1 METPQR
7 VFLSHTA
14 ELREFPGT
22 GSFVAA
28 AEEAVSRAGHAI
40 ADMAYFPA
48 RDDKPADYC
57 RALVRDC
64 DIYVGLIG
72 LRYGTPVRDQPEVSY
87 SELEF
92 DAATEASLPRLVF
105 LLDEEEEVPIPA
117 RWLRNSDPDLQAKQ
131 RAFRERLRSS
141 GTMAGTFSSPQRLG
155 LLLLHALID
164 LRRERQPGMALRL
177 PPRPAYLAGREQLL
191 AELDAWL
198 AVGPGQ
204 PPAPRLVALCG
215 LGGAGKTSVAV
226 EYAHRHLAEVGMCWQ
241 LPAEDPVLLAAEFA
255 VLAAQLGAR
264 EIVDARDPVAVPH
277 C

>member
-1 METPQR
+1 MEGASIVETPQR

-40 ADMAYFPA
+40 ADMAYFTA
-48 RDDKPADYC
+48 RDDKPAEYC

-64 DIYVGLIG
+64 DIYVALIG
-72 LRYGTPVRDQPEVSY
+72 LRYGAPVRDQPEVSY

-131 RAFRERLRSS
+131 RAFRKRLQSS
-141 GTMAGTFSSPQRLG
+141 GTVAGTFSSPQRLG

-164 LRRERQPGMALRL
+164 LRRERQPGMSLRL
-177 PPRPAYLAGREQLL
+177 PPRPEFVFGR
-191 AELDAWL
+191 
-198 AVGPGQ
+198 
-204 PPAPRLVALCG
+204 
-215 LGGAGKTSVAV
+215 K
-226 EYAHRHLAEVGMCWQ
+226 
-241 LPAEDPVLLAAEFA
+241 
-255 VLAAQLGAR
+255 
-264 EIVDARDPVAVPH
+264 
-277 C
+277 